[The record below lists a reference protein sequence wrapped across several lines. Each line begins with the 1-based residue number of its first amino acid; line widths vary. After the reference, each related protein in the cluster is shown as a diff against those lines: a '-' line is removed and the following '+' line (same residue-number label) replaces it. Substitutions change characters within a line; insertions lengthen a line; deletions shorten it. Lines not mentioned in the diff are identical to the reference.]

1 MPHSIQFILKNAK
14 RFYCQLSFLP
24 QKYWYLHQDIF
35 LELGNPLFFR
45 LNCFIFK
52 ILTAWRMKLAEL
64 TFFLQRAMS
73 KRIWNRVFCSH
84 KLNALWAVLLKSN
97 FARASSYVLD
107 NNLANYLEF
116 LLYACPSSLSRMN
129 TRLSFFG
136 TSFTD
141 HSCKHTCFLSG
152 FKKYLNVFFFS
163 KTRMTLTWRIRRNM
177 EYFFFLELVFWY

>member
-1 MPHSIQFILKNAK
+1 MPNNFTANFSFCLKSIGIFIK
-14 RFYCQLSFLP
+14 
-24 QKYWYLHQDIF
+24 IF
-35 LELGNPLFFR
+35 FQNLEIHFFFR

-52 ILTAWRMKLAEL
+52 ILTAML
-64 TFFLQRAMS
+64 
-73 KRIWNRVFCSH
+73 KRIWNRLFCSQ
-84 KLNALWAVLLKSN
+84 KLNALCAVLLKSN

-152 FKKYLNVFFFS
+152 FKKYLNVFFL
-163 KTRMTLTWRIRRNM
+163 KKQG
-177 EYFFFLELVFWY
+177 

>member
-1 MPHSIQFILKNAK
+1 MPHSIKFILKNAK

-84 KLNALWAVLLKSN
+84 KLNALCAVLLKSN

-107 NNLANYLEF
+107 NNLANYLVF
-116 LLYACPSSLSRMN
+116 LLYACPSSLPRLNTNDFLFSVLLLLITRVSIPASFQDSR
-129 TRLSFFG
+129 S
-136 TSFTD
+136 
-141 HSCKHTCFLSG
+141 
-152 FKKYLNVFFFS
+152 
-163 KTRMTLTWRIRRNM
+163 I
-177 EYFFFLELVFWY
+177 

>member
-1 MPHSIQFILKNAK
+1 MP
-14 RFYCQLSFLP
+14 
-24 QKYWYLHQDIF
+24 
-35 LELGNPLFFR
+35 
-45 LNCFIFK
+45 
-52 ILTAWRMKLAEL
+52 
-64 TFFLQRAMS
+64 

-84 KLNALWAVLLKSN
+84 KLNALCAVLLKSN

-136 TSFTD
+136 NSFTD

-152 FKKYLNVFFFS
+152 FKKYLNVVFF
-163 KTRMTLTWRIRRNM
+163 KNKDDTYLTNQAKDGV
-177 EYFFFLELVFWY
+177 FFLSGACILILILIYNKGEKRNIDQFTIVESNKRSVWNILIIG

>member
-84 KLNALWAVLLKSN
+84 KLNALCAVLLKSN